1 MVNSATTT
9 EHDHITRQK
18 GYLVKHSFSNDF
30 VDQMEVLYKKYG
42 EDVFA
47 IQGISNKHLDLNQFS
62 LNFFKNAKKKRNVAD
77 YSVDANANVRDT
89 SISSYVYENG
99 KAVMKLNSLYLLHE
113 WVKRTF
119 DRASADEA
127 LEKVINGEIFV
138 NDLGGFE
145 RPYCFAFDL
154 MNMVW
159 NGLEFFDGNFKVGP
173 PKRVSSFINLVF
185 QSTAFISNQIMGASG
200 LPNLMPIL
208 DYYYRQEF
216 GENYLD
222 TLPRK
227 QIENDFQNIIYSLNW
242 PYRGSQSPFTNVS
255 VMDKGFCQALFGE
268 QQFPDG
274 SVPNIDSTI
283 ELSKR
288 FFEYYTEINGK
299 EGMFTFPVM
308 TIAISLDEKGEYIDS
323 DFVDWAA
330 KANAKKGL
338 GNVYIGPT
346 SSLSSCCRLRSDIS
360 TNKDDEGYQNS
371 FGVAGISIGSHR
383 VAGLNL
389 PRISLL
395 EKDNPDIL
403 KRDIDVLHKI
413 LWSHR
418 CLLVDYI
425 ERGSLPLYTSGW
437 MSLSKQYST
446 FGFIGS
452 YEYLL
457 NKGLNIMTEEG
468 QNVMINVLKTIEDKT
483 KEYQQYH
490 KERGEKFMANI
501 EQIPGESMAV
511 RLPMLD
517 KILGF
522 NPQNIE
528 LYSNQYIPLVE
539 NASMYD
545 RFVVQGKFDSL
556 TSGGAILH
564 INVDDNHEISAKQFR
579 KLIDCARDTKT
590 VYFAVNYAFSVC
602 VNGHTATGKFE
613 ECPICQGKIKDVLTR
628 VVGFMSPVSA
638 WAKTRREWEFPKRY
652 FYSTSELP

>member
-1 MVNSATTT
+1 MVNSVATES
-9 EHDHITRQK
+9 EHSTRQK
-18 GYLVKHSFSNDF
+18 GYLVKHSYSNDF

-42 EDVFA
+42 EDVFGV
-47 IQGISNKHLDLNQFS
+47 QGISNKHLDLNQFS
-62 LNFFKNAKKKRNVAD
+62 LNFFKNSKKKRNIAD

-119 DRASADEA
+119 DKPSADEA
-127 LEKVINGEIFV
+127 LEKIINGEIFV

-208 DYYYRQEF
+208 DYYYRKEF
-216 GENYLD
+216 GENYLNE
-222 TLPRK
+222 LPRK

-255 VMDKGFCQALFGE
+255 IMDKGFCKALFGE

-274 SVPNIDSTI
+274 TVANIDSTI

-288 FFEYYTEINGK
+288 FFEYYSEINGK

-308 TIAISLDEKGEYIDS
+308 TIAISLDENRQYIDPE
-323 DFVDWAA
+323 FVDWAA

-338 GNVYIGPT
+338 GNIFVNSVQSFT
-346 SSLSSCCRLRSDIS
+346 TCCRLKNNVENINDM
-360 TNKDDEGYQNS
+360 GYQNS
-371 FGVAGISIGSHR
+371 FGVGSLSVGSSR

-389 PRISLL
+389 PRIALL
-395 EKDNPDIL
+395 EKDNPNIL
-403 KRDIDVLHKI
+403 LHDIDILHKI

-418 CLLVDYI
+418 CLLSDYI

-437 MSLSKQYST
+437 MSLNKQYST

-452 YEYLL
+452 YEYLV
-457 NKGLNIMTEEG
+457 NKGLDIMTTEG
-468 QNVMINVLKTIEDKT
+468 QDVLVNVLKTIENKT
-483 KEYQQYH
+483 KEYQSYH

-522 NPQNIE
+522 NPKNIE

-545 RFVVQGKFDSL
+545 RFVIQGKFDSL

-564 INVDDNHEISAKQFR
+564 INVDDNQPLSETQFR
-579 KLIDCARDTKT
+579 KLIDCAKDTKT
-590 VYFAVNYAFSVC
+590 VYFAVNYAFSIC
-602 VNGHTATGKFE
+602 VNDHTVTGLYE
-613 ECPICQGKIKDVLTR
+613 ECPICQGKIKDVMTR

-652 FYSTSELP
+652 FYSNGELP